1 MELRRKMEEMNGAE
15 KKKQDALAIRNKRL
29 QEENAA
35 KRAAAEER
43 LRKNFEMA
51 KMVEEKRKNDFL
63 ETQRLFEESRNRH
76 LAQLEQE
83 RQLHSQEVCLKKSYH
98 GIGYFLNLNDS
109 HLSYYHISADSTPR
123 TTPSYATH
131 PISA

>member
-1 MELRRKMEEMNGAE
+1 MELRRKMEEMSGAE

-76 LAQLEQE
+76 LAQLERE
-83 RQLHSQEVCLKKSYH
+83 RQLHSQEVDLKKNFYISC
-98 GIGYFLNLNDS
+98 YFFN
-109 HLSYYHISADSTPR
+109 
-123 TTPSYATH
+123 
-131 PISA
+131 